1 MPKII
6 QQPQIKNKP
15 NGKLLYLV
23 LPSPEFFS
31 YFYQWLIYCAKTLL
45 WIGFKG
51 KIEETLSVERV
62 IDCYPMNWCLKD
74 DI

>member
-31 YFYQWLIYCAKTLL
+31 YFYQ
-45 WIGFKG
+45 
-51 KIEETLSVERV
+51 
-62 IDCYPMNWCLKD
+62 
-74 DI
+74 